1 MKKLFLLATAFVF
14 GLATMAQQKIE
25 EVIKV
30 DMEMYNFGKVKQGTP
45 VTTYFTITNI
55 SDRPIVI
62 ESAQATCGCTTP
74 EWNREP
80 IAPNSTT
87 KIKVGYNA
95 AAPGSFTK
103 PITIKLAGIDATKQV
118 NITGEVVNAESLDA
132 TVKSETPKSEGKVQ
146 PTPVKQTTPVKNT
159 KSSVQKTD
167 KKATKKTS
175 TSSK

>member
-30 DMEMYNFGKVKQGTP
+30 DMEMYNFGKVKQGVP

-55 SDRPIVI
+55 SDKPIVI
-62 ESAQATCGCTTP
+62 ENATASCGCTTP

-80 IAPNSTT
+80 IAPNATT

-95 AAPGSFTK
+95 AAAGSFTK
-103 PITIKLAGIDATKQV
+103 PVTIKLAGIDATKQV
-118 NITGEVVNAESLDA
+118 NITGEVVNAESLDV
-132 TVKSETPKSEGKVQ
+132 TVKQETPKAE
-146 PTPVKQTTPVKNT
+146 VKAVPVKNT
-159 KSSVQKTD
+159 TKSVQKTD
-167 KKATKKTS
+167 KKATKKSS
-175 TSSK
+175 TSSSK